1 MKATSKDKPTESENA
16 AATGRKSF
24 FTRPTIVWIVLG
36 ALLVAALSGSAGGYF
51 FIQDRK
57 NDQQTQ
63 TKQGSLSDVSY
74 VVSRVSRHMILPSD
88 ETPALLTVTDT
99 TKLTSTFLRQAKNG
113 DKVLVYQ
120 ANKKA
125 VIYRPSADKIVDVGP
140 VVIDDVQKS

>member
-1 MKATSKDKPTESENA
+1 
-16 AATGRKSF
+16 
-24 FTRPTIVWIVLG
+24 
-36 ALLVAALSGSAGGYF
+36 
-51 FIQDRK
+51 
-57 NDQQTQ
+57 
-63 TKQGSLSDVSY
+63 
-74 VVSRVSRHMILPSD
+74 MILPSD

>member
-1 MKATSKDKPTESENA
+1 MKATNNDNPTEAESA

-24 FTRPTIVWIVLG
+24 FTRPAIAWIVLG
-36 ALLVAALSGSAGGYF
+36 VLLVAALSGGFGVYF